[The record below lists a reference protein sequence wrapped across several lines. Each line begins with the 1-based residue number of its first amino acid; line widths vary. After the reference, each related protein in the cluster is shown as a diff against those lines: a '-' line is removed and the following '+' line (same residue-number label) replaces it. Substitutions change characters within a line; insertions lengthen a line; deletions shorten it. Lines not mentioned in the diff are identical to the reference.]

1 MKRIIS
7 HALTSLIL
15 GGLMLVGA
23 GCEMPDPPEELD
35 VDEVMVEEP
44 PVQEPLVEE
53 ELTRATAEISPLN
66 DWDVRGQVTFQ
77 QVPEGTRV
85 TARITGL
92 EPNGLHGFHVH
103 EGTDCEDLGG
113 HLSPYGHP
121 HGAPTDPRD
130 ERHKGDMGNLEAD
143 AEGIAVYDRVL
154 LNVTMDTPPTVIG
167 HVVVIHEGPDDLET
181 DPSGDAGDPIACGV
195 IRLVN

>member
-7 HALTSLIL
+7 HAITSFILSGLIL
-15 GGLMLVGA
+15 GT
-23 GCEMPDPPEELD
+23 GCDIPDPPEELD

-44 PVQEPLVEE
+44 TVEEPLVEE

-66 DWDVRGQVTFQ
+66 VREVRGQVNFQ

-92 EPNGLHGFHVH
+92 DPDGLHGFHVH
-103 EGTDCEDLGG
+103 EGTDCEEPGG
-113 HLSPYGHP
+113 HLSPYDHE

-143 AEGIAVYDRVL
+143 AEGIAVYDRILV
-154 LNVTMDTPPTVIG
+154 NVTMDAPPTIIG
-167 HVVVIHEGPDDLET
+167 HVVVVHEGPDDLET
-181 DPSGDAGDPIACGV
+181 DPSGEAGDPIACGV